1 MERELEVKIL
11 GIDLDDM
18 EKKIITL
25 GGRLIGK
32 EKQINTLI
40 DSREK
45 PIKSYVDAYLRIRE
59 TQDLLHNE
67 KSTEFTLKKSI
78 DNDNGLRDNIELT
91 TEIKDKEMLLEIL
104 KNLGFDNIEVGFK
117 ERKSYE
123 FMEARLDFDQW
134 DKETYPF
141 PYMEIE
147 VKDMKHLNEITK
159 SLQIPQEN
167 ISTKSIVQLRKEL
180 KLV

>member
-11 GIDLDDM
+11 GIDLDEM
-18 EKKIITL
+18 EKKIISL
-25 GGRLIGK
+25 GGVLIGK

-40 DSREK
+40 DSTES
-45 PIKSYVDAYLRIRE
+45 PIKTKVDAYLRIRE
-59 TQDLLHNE
+59 TKNLLNNE
-67 KSTEFTLKKSI
+67 SNTVFTLKKNISK
-78 DNDNGLRDNIELT
+78 DGLRDNIELT
-91 TEIKDKEMLLEIL
+91 TEIQDKAIMLEIL
-104 KNLGFDNIEVGFK
+104 KNLGFDNIEIGYK

-123 FMEARLDFDQW
+123 LMDARLDFDKW
-134 DKETYPF
+134 DKDTYPF

-159 SLQIPQEN
+159 ALEIPQIN
-167 ISTKSIVQLRKEL
+167 ISTKSIIQLRKEL